1 MGARTIGHGVVSIE
15 APDGWVDASQL
26 IALGPESGGYR
37 PSLVVSTQP
46 GLSEDVDAQAFAD
59 SLAGTLRTVLK
70 GYVTVNEDEVTYGPW
85 TGLLR
90 EHTFEHQ
97 RLSLRQLQFHLVREG
112 TGYVFS
118 FTHRADEEDVREL
131 AAAIFERIQFGPGTP
146 AAPEGEVDVD
156 PELAAFRARSS
167 IGG

>member
-1 MGARTIGHGVVSIE
+1 MGDRTIGHGAVSIE

-37 PSLVVSTQP
+37 PPLVVSTQP
-46 GLSEDVDAQAFAD
+46 GPSEDVDAQAFAD
-59 SLAGTLRTVLK
+59 SLLGTLRRILK
-70 GYVTVNEDEVTYGPW
+70 GYTTVNEDEVTYGPW

-97 RLSLRQLQFHLVREG
+97 GLKLRQLQFHLVRSG

-118 FTHRADEEDVREL
+118 FTHRADEDDVRDL
-131 AAAIFERIQFGPGTP
+131 AASIFEQIQFG
-146 AAPEGEVDVD
+146 
-156 PELAAFRARSS
+156 
-167 IGG
+167 GGPSGDM